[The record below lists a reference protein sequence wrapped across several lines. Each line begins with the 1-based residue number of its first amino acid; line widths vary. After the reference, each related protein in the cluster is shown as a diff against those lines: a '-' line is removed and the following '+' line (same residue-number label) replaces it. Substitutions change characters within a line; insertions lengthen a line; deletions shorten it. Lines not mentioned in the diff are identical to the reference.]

1 MLHLSLLCAINRYV
15 SIKANSVKYT
25 KGNSK
30 YRNCGGNV
38 MKNIFNSNAWNT
50 FALVVLGFVAFFT
63 KEIVTFVM
71 LGFVMIMLS
80 NIYDKLDDISKQA
93 DNK

>member
-1 MLHLSLLCAINRYV
+1 
-15 SIKANSVKYT
+15 
-25 KGNSK
+25 
-30 YRNCGGNV
+30 

>member
-1 MLHLSLLCAINRYV
+1 
-15 SIKANSVKYT
+15 
-25 KGNSK
+25 
-30 YRNCGGNV
+30 
-38 MKNIFNSNAWNT
+38 MKNIFNSRAWNIMT
-50 FALVVLGFVAFFT
+50 LVVLGFVAVST

-80 NIYDKLDDISKQA
+80 NIYDKLDEISKKA